1 MLILAIMI
9 IRILPAILNFFLL
22 KIVTVR
28 ITTAVFQKLVDKFF
42 SLLIRHSRLRNDLG
56 PSELVCSLYN
66 LIAQFYQSRPSD
78 NASRKWRICSE
89 HSERKCVRVY
99 GLVMRFYIL
108 PLIAPLIFEMRK
120 SPNSFVILTLSPP

>member
-1 MLILAIMI
+1 MLILAVMI

-56 PSELVCSLYN
+56 PSELVGCLFN
-66 LIAQFYQSRPSD
+66 LIAQLAKADYQTGRD
-78 NASRKWRICSE
+78 
-89 HSERKCVRVY
+89 
-99 GLVMRFYIL
+99 
-108 PLIAPLIFEMRK
+108 
-120 SPNSFVILTLSPP
+120 LTQSSAGKR